1 MIMSSRQRRR
11 AVRTSPPAAEHRP
24 PAHDLGVL
32 LTLALEAFKERLHAH
47 LARAG
52 YDDLGPSFGFVFRS
66 LADRPL
72 SLVELAARL
81 GISSQGALKIVTEME
96 GRGYVERQ
104 DDATDRRVRRL
115 ALTSRGRSAL
125 REARRLHAAV
135 ERELTAA
142 FGAERVAGARVVL
155 EALAGEAAHDSTSW
169 AKAARPF

>member
-1 MIMSSRQRRR
+1 MIMSSRPRRR
-11 AVRTSPPAAEHRP
+11 AVRTASSAAADRP

-32 LTLALEAFKERLHAH
+32 LTLALEAFKERLHGH

-72 SLVELAARL
+72 SLVELGARL
-81 GISSQGALKIVTEME
+81 RISSQGALKIATEME
-96 GRGYVERQ
+96 GRGYIERQ
-104 DDATDRRVRRL
+104 DDATDRRIRRL

-125 REARRLHAAV
+125 REARRFHAAV
-135 ERELTAA
+135 ERELTDVV
-142 FGAERVAGARVVL
+142 GAEGVASARTAL
-155 EALAGEAAHDSTSW
+155 ETLAGEAVRDPTSW

>member
-1 MIMSSRQRRR
+1 MSTRLRRR
-11 AVRTSPPAAEHRP
+11 AVRTNASSTADQL

-32 LTLALEAFKERLHAH
+32 LTLALEVFKERLHAH

-81 GISSQGALKIVTEME
+81 QISSQGALKIVTEME

-104 DDATDRRVRRL
+104 DDPTDRRVRRL

-135 ERELTAA
+135 EQELTDTL
-142 FGAERVAGARVVL
+142 GKERITNARTVL
-155 EALAGEAAHDSTSW
+155 ETLAGEAARDSTSW
-169 AKAARPF
+169 ATAGRPF

>member
-1 MIMSSRQRRR
+1 MSSRQRRR
-11 AVRTSPPAAEHRP
+11 AGRSGTSAATDRP

-32 LTLALEAFKERLHAH
+32 LTLALEAFKDRLHAH

-81 GISSQGALKIVTEME
+81 QISSQGALKIATEME

-104 DDATDRRVRRL
+104 DDATDRRIRRL

-125 REARRLHAAV
+125 REARRLHATV
-135 ERELTAA
+135 ERELTDAL
-142 FGAERVAGARVVL
+142 GTESVANARAVL
-155 EALAGEAAHDSTSW
+155 ETLAGEAAHDPTSW
-169 AKAARPF
+169 ARAGRPF